1 MAIYSISDLEK
12 LSGIKSH
19 TIRIWEQRYGILQPK
34 RTDTNIRFYEDED
47 LKQLLNVALLNRHG
61 FRISKIAEMSKGDIA
76 EQVGSVS
83 DFKSDVDS
91 QLDVLTLSV
100 IEMDEIKFARIF
112 DNNVKEFG
120 FERAMLDV
128 VYPFMEK
135 LSLLWLT
142 GSIKPVQE
150 NFITQLIRNKLIAA
164 IEKEPLVSDRKAPKF
179 ILYLPKDEQQ
189 ELSILFLQ
197 FLLKRR
203 GFQAVNLGPNL
214 ALFDLKDAYK
224 IHHADY
230 VFTVLSETFN
240 REPVQRYLASLQAAV
255 PGCHLLLTGYLMASQ
270 PITNFDPALLAT
282 ATILPSLD
290 DTLTFLDGLK
300 KAS

>member
-19 TIRIWEQRYGILQPK
+19 TIRIWEQRYGILRPK
-34 RTDTNIRFYEDED
+34 RTDTNIRFYEDDD
-47 LKQLLNVALLNRHG
+47 LQRLLNVALLNRHG
-61 FRISKIAEMSKGDIA
+61 FRISKIAEMSKEDMA
-76 EQVGSVS
+76 EQVSSVS
-83 DFKSDVDS
+83 NFKFDISA

-100 IEMDEIKFARIF
+100 IEMDEIKFSRIF
-112 DNNVKEFG
+112 DNHVDQIG
-120 FERAMLDV
+120 FEQAMMEV
-128 VYPFMEK
+128 IYPFMEK

-164 IEKEPLVSDRKAPKF
+164 IEKVPLASDRKTTKF

-189 ELSILFLQ
+189 ELSILFMQYLI
-197 FLLKRR
+197 KRR
-203 GFQAVNLGPNL
+203 GFRVVNIGANL
-214 ALFDLKDAYK
+214 ALVDLKDAYQ
-224 IHHADY
+224 IHQPDY

-240 REPVQRYLASLQAAV
+240 REPVQRYLTNLQAAV
-255 PGCHLLLTGYLMASQ
+255 PGSHLLLTGYLMASQ
-270 PITNFDPALLAT
+270 SAINLEN

-290 DTLTFLDGLK
+290 DALSFLDNLK
-300 KAS
+300 SKK